1 MELRFMSPPIEKAQT
16 NGGKRQRRE
25 DDPAGEAQP
34 LLKLEEFIPYRLNTL
49 AASVSQLLTPIYRDR
64 FGLNQAE
71 WRAIMALGQHGVLT
85 PTVVGQ
91 VSGMQKAK
99 VSRAVA
105 QLEGKKLVVRRSNR
119 DDLRE
124 AFLTLTPAGM
134 SIYEKLARQSLAFDE
149 RITKVINPA
158 DRPAFERVYASLAEF
173 ARVVAAEIAE
183 KKGR

>member
-1 MELRFMSPPIEKAQT
+1 
-16 NGGKRQRRE
+16 
-25 DDPAGEAQP
+25 
-34 LLKLEEFIPYRLNTL
+34 
-49 AASVSQLLTPIYRDR
+49 
-64 FGLNQAE
+64 
-71 WRAIMALGQHGVLT
+71 
-85 PTVVGQ
+85 VVGQ

-119 DDLRE
+119 EDLRE
-124 AFLTLTPAGM
+124 AFLSLTPAGF
-134 SIYEKLARQSLAFDE
+134 SIYEKLAKLSLAFDE
-149 RITKVINPA
+149 RISKVIDPA